1 MSERNKTIDA
11 ARRLIKIRMQQAIC
25 RAKLKEKGSNKR
37 IWKPMLE
44 LANGFYDESVK
55 DWEAVKATPMHMHVR
70 LALVVE
76 AMTQATAEAGFPY
89 RGHCDEAWIKQVI
102 SDFLATFDPM
112 EMVGGVGKA

>member
-25 RAKLKEKGSNKR
+25 RAKLKEEDVDEH

-44 LANGFYDESVK
+44 LATGFYEEAEK
-55 DWEAVKATPMHMHVR
+55 DWLAVKAAPMHMHVR

-89 RGHCDEAWIKQVI
+89 RGDCDDAWIKQVI

-112 EMVGGVGKA
+112 EMVDGVERA